1 MGGKTVINEEIIS
14 IKNVSKRYKTSHVLK
29 DLSFSVSKG
38 SVVGL
43 LGKNGCGKTTLIK
56 CALGLLRPNTGNITV
71 FGEDVW
77 DLSAQAKGRLGY
89 VPQTS
94 SFYPW
99 LKVHEIID
107 YTASFYPTWNKL
119 LVNRLISDWDLES
132 ILNQGATVISQG
144 LAQRLSIILAL
155 GHEPD
160 LLVLD
165 EPVAS
170 LDPGARR
177 TFLKTILDIVA
188 DRGCTVLFS
197 THITSDLE
205 RVANRVAMLD
215 QGKIKLDMEL
225 DELKDKVKRLKISF
239 STQAPQTFDV
249 PGILRSKQTGDQEVI
264 LYVKDF
270 SSDVKNLIENKYN
283 GQVEVGDL
291 NLEEIFV
298 ELMR

>member
-1 MGGKTVINEEIIS
+1 MINEEIIS

>member
-1 MGGKTVINEEIIS
+1 VINEEIIS